1 LRPNVEIGT
10 YCGGDPPARDQLRG
24 SGDFG
29 CRGALEVSGLADAV
43 LDGGNAC
50 LPALNPGRKP
60 SSLEERPP
68 LNQSA
73 SDKFLRSR
81 PIRPHQRPS
90 FALIAAVFLL
100 SATIIAWFVVDLQ
113 NRYFQA
119 LAEAE
124 RTAGQFADVLAEHT
138 ARTFEGVERALSE
151 AEQVRRLYDAGLLG
165 TIKDGE
171 DALRR
176 IKQTSPVIIGIGWT
190 DASGDVQVHS
200 SGVPPRAN
208 LANLAFFARH
218 RDNKDGGYLISKPY
232 IAVGT
237 GDWMTAVSQR
247 IATPDGSFA
256 GVVTVALDLS
266 YFSGLYA
273 VIVGNSGASVMLVH
287 REGVVQLRV
296 PPLEGIV
303 GESFRDSKLFSE
315 YLLKSDRGSYQTSA
329 GMDGVPRVV
338 GYRAVK
344 NVPLVALFSYPRA
357 NVLAPWYR
365 NLYIYGSVTALQL
378 IIIMIG
384 TGVLVRRAGALVEA
398 KKSIEDS
405 NARFVIATSNMS
417 QGWRY
422 STPIVALSCATRG
435 TRRFTTSTSS
445 R

>member
-1 LRPNVEIGT
+1 
-10 YCGGDPPARDQLRG
+10 
-24 SGDFG
+24 
-29 CRGALEVSGLADAV
+29 
-43 LDGGNAC
+43 
-50 LPALNPGRKP
+50 
-60 SSLEERPP
+60 
-68 LNQSA
+68 
-73 SDKFLRSR
+73 
-81 PIRPHQRPS
+81 
-90 FALIAAVFLL
+90 
-100 SATIIAWFVVDLQ
+100 
-113 NRYFQA
+113 
-119 LAEAE
+119 
-124 RTAGQFADVLAEHT
+124 
-138 ARTFEGVERALSE
+138 
-151 AEQVRRLYDAGLLG
+151 
-165 TIKDGE
+165 
-171 DALRR
+171 
-176 IKQTSPVIIGIGWT
+176 
-190 DASGDVQVHS
+190 
-200 SGVPPRAN
+200 
-208 LANLAFFARH
+208 
-218 RDNKDGGYLISKPY
+218 
-232 IAVGT
+232 
-237 GDWMTAVSQR
+237 MTAVSQR

-417 QGWRY
+417 QGLAVFDADRRLVMCNERY
-422 STPIVALSCATRG
+422 AKIYDLDVEQVKPG
-435 TRRFTTSTSS
+435 TSS
-445 R
+445 QESPICGSRNSIRSNIPGSSIAPLKPTIWVRVWSASTN